1 MSKES
6 KQSSPGRACD
16 CSSLSGGV
24 ALSERELEMVA
35 IGAAIAG
42 NCIPCLEW
50 HYAKCIEIGFT
61 KEEMQEAFARAKLV
75 KEMPNKKIYETARK
89 LNK

>member
-1 MSKES
+1 MGKES
-6 KQSSPGRACD
+6 KQSSSCA
-16 CSSLSGGV
+16 CSSLGSGG

-42 NCIPCLEW
+42 NCISCLEW

-61 KEEMQEAFARAKLV
+61 KEEMQEAFARAKIV